1 MNLEAWLQKIAQ
13 QHPQQIELGLDRI
26 AQVAQAMGFVRSA
39 QGFSLGTVAIVV
51 GGTNGKGSTCAM
63 LESIL
68 LAAGFRVATYT
79 SPHLIR
85 FNERLGLNGQ
95 PVSDD
100 QFVSAFE
107 RVESAQKGIQQGV
120 SLTYFEF
127 TTLAAF
133 DLIRQEQPDVAIL
146 EVGLGGRLDAVNLI
160 DSDCAVLTS
169 VDLDHQA
176 FLGDTREAIG
186 WEKAHIARAG
196 KPFICADPMPPQ
208 TVLDVVEQ
216 IGADLWRI
224 GEDFNFQGDRQQWS
238 WAGRGQRRNAMA
250 YPALRGV
257 NQLLNASAAL
267 AALASL
273 RDRIPVTQ
281 GDVRQGLALV
291 ELAGRFQVLPGQP
304 AVVLDV
310 AHNPHAAGVLA
321 ANLDQMGFFPNTY
334 AVVGM
339 LADKDARAVFDR
351 LKDRIDAWYL
361 ADLKG
366 EDLVGREQTAESLK
380 AQLFDVIP
388 QAQAQCFSGPVEAF
402 QAAKGAAEPND
413 RIIVFG
419 SFFTVASVINNR

>member
-1 MNLEAWLQKIAQ
+1 LNLEAWLQKIAQ
-13 QHPQQIELGLDRI
+13 QHSKKIELGLDRI
-26 AQVAQAMGFVRSA
+26 AQVAQAMGFARSA
-39 QGFSLGTVAIVV
+39 QGFALGMVSIVV

-79 SPHLIR
+79 SPHLIH
-85 FNERLGLNGQ
+85 FNERLRFNGQ
-95 PVSDD
+95 PVSDEE
-100 QFVSAFE
+100 FVQAFA
-107 RVESAQKGIQQGV
+107 RVESAQQGV

-133 DLIRQEQPDVAIL
+133 DLIRLKQPDVAIL

-176 FLGDTREAIG
+176 FLGDTREKIG
-186 WEKAHIARAG
+186 WEKAHIARRG
-196 KPFICADPMPPQ
+196 KPLICADPLPPD
-208 TVLDVVEQ
+208 TVIQVAREL
-216 IGADLWRI
+216 GADLWKI

-238 WAGRGQRRNAMA
+238 WAGRGSRRNAMA

-273 RDRIPVTQ
+273 KDRIPVTQ

-291 ELAGRFQVLPGQP
+291 ELPGRFQVLPGQP

-339 LADKDARAVFDR
+339 LADKDAREVFHR

-361 ADLKG
+361 ADLSG
-366 EDLVGREQTAESLK
+366 EDVTGREQTAAALRD
-380 AQLFDVIP
+380 QLLQVIP
-388 QAQAQCFSGPVEAF
+388 QAQAQCFGSPSEAF
-402 QAAKGAAEPND
+402 RAAKLAAEPND
-413 RIIVFG
+413 RIVVFG
-419 SFFTVASVINNR
+419 SFLTVASVINNR